1 MARAA
6 GVRLDI
12 EGLDV
17 MLRGLDKGS
26 AMLREVLR
34 DILRGPFGH
43 ELLRDMKARAS
54 DHIRTGYT
62 ISRMRVYDDGKDG
75 VQVGIRSD
83 DTAQHPSSKRANA
96 KSVGVWLESGTR
108 MHLMPTKISRSNRM
122 SFGGRVVS
130 RVAHPGTR
138 GHGIVAKTLKYS
150 RGDAE
155 REIVRE
161 LDRRL
166 GPKMNTSGGV

>member
-1 MARAA
+1 MAR
-6 GVRLDI
+6 GKDLRI
-12 EGLDV
+12 EVEGIDE
-17 MLRGLDKGS
+17 MIRGLDNGAK
-26 AMLREVLR
+26 LIREVLR

-54 DHIRTGYT
+54 DHKRSTYT
-62 ISRMRVYDDGKDG
+62 LSRMRVWDDGNEG

-83 DTAQHPSSKRANA
+83 DTAQHPYSPRANA
-96 KSVGVWLESGTR
+96 KSIGIWLESGTR
-108 MHLMPTKISRSNRM
+108 MHLIPTKIAPYNKVKV
-122 SFGGRVVS
+122 GGRVVS

-138 GHGIVAKTLKYS
+138 GHGIVAKTLKTA

-155 REIVRE
+155 REILKE

-166 GPKMNTSGGV
+166 GPKMNTRQGG